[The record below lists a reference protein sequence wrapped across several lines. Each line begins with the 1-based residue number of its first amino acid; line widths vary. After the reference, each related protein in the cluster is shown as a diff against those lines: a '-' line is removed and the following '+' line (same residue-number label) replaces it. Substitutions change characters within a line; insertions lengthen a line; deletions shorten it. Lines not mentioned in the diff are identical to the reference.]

1 MPPVAPPSFHKKRSR
16 MLSCAKTLELETQ
29 KMQLYPWE
37 TYNLVEIENIT
48 HKPKVMILIPQ
59 ITHKISFFV
68 L

>member
-1 MPPVAPPSFHKKRSR
+1 

-29 KMQLYPWE
+29 KMQLHPWE
-37 TYNLVEIENIT
+37 TYNLVEIENII

-59 ITHKISFFV
+59 ITNKISFFV